1 MRPKHINY
9 ELINK
14 LAGCGPDCT
23 AKPNREN
30 LDRLADP
37 IVPLSERIRLLQ
49 RIIGGPLHY
58 EETAAILDEPKQQ
71 VFMARLLMNESPR
84 ANVIALCTPRFTN
97 N

>member
-1 MRPKHINY
+1 MRKHINY

-23 AKPNREN
+23 ARLNREN

-37 IVPLSERIRLLQ
+37 VVPLSERIRLLQ

-58 EETAAILDEPKQQ
+58 EDVADCLGENKQQ
-71 VFMARLLMNESPR
+71 VFVTKMIMGERPR
-84 ANVIALCTPRFTN
+84 ANVIAVFYYS
-97 N
+97 

>member
-1 MRPKHINY
+1 MRPKRINY

-14 LAGCGPDCT
+14 LAGYGPDCT
-23 AKPNREN
+23 AKLNREN

-37 IVPLSERIRLLQ
+37 VVPLSERIRLLQ

-58 EETAAILDEPKQQ
+58 EETAAILDEPEQP
-71 VFMARLLMNESPR
+71 VLVTRLLMNEDPR
-84 ANVIALCTPRFTN
+84 ANVIALFVPRFAN

>member
-1 MRPKHINY
+1 LRPKRVNY

-14 LAGCGPDCT
+14 LAGYGPDCT
-23 AKPNREN
+23 AKLNREN

-37 IVPLSERIRLLQ
+37 VVPLSDRIRLLQ

-58 EETAAILDEPKQQ
+58 RETAAILDEPEQL
-71 VFMARLLMNESPR
+71 VFATRLLMNEDPR
-84 ANVIALCTPRFTN
+84 ANVIALFAPCFTN